1 MSKRIFIGEHNH
13 PSAGKRMMV
22 RITPPGQNADDL
34 GAPAVYSSDN
44 DFLRVHT
51 RSSPAG
57 EVMTNID
64 NGGADG
70 NYLYTLY
77 RTFPD
82 LGYLPLIFYT
92 VCIDSEGG
100 LNNRVIY
107 PWDSSVN
114 TSRYPVAVN
123 CAISNNAVWF
133 SCEGKKF
140 SQTLKIKYTIFKNR
154 LL

>member
-1 MSKRIFIGEHNH
+1 MSKRIFIGQHSDPTLGN
-13 PSAGKRMMV
+13 RMMI
-22 RITPPGQNADDL
+22 RMTAPGIDADNMA
-34 GAPAVYSSDN
+34 APAVFCSDN

-57 EVMTNID
+57 EVMTNL
-64 NGGADG
+64 GGVG
-70 NYLYTLY
+70 IQGRYVYTLY

-100 LNNRVIY
+100 LNNRVIF
-107 PWDSSVN
+107 PWDSSKF
-114 TSRYPVAVN
+114 TDRYPVTVN
-123 CAISNNAVWF
+123 CAVSNSAVWF
-133 SCEGKKF
+133 SCEGYNF

>member
-1 MSKRIFIGEHNH
+1 MSKRIFIGQHSDQNL
-13 PSAGKRMMV
+13 GNRMMV
-22 RITPPGQNADDL
+22 RITPPGQDADNL

-51 RSSPAG
+51 RSSASG
-57 EVMTNID
+57 EVMTNIG
-64 NGGADG
+64 NGGAG
-70 NYLYTLY
+70 GRYLYTLY
-77 RTFPD
+77 RTFTD

-100 LNNRVIY
+100 LNNRIIF
-107 PWDSSVN
+107 PWD
-114 TSRYPVAVN
+114 TSFFTDRYPVTVN

-133 SCEGKKF
+133 SCEGYNF
-140 SQTLKIKYTIFKNR
+140 SQTLKIKFVIFKNR

>member
-1 MSKRIFIGEHNH
+1 MSKRIFCGLQG
-13 PSAGKRMMV
+13 SKASL
-22 RITPPGQNADDL
+22 RIALPGQDAEIGN
-34 GAPAVYSSDN
+34 GPMVYSSDN
-44 DFLRVHT
+44 DFLRVHV

-57 EVMTNID
+57 EVMTNIG
-64 NGGADG
+64 NGGAG
-70 NYLYTLY
+70 GRYLYTLY

-107 PWDSSVN
+107 PWDSSAF
-114 TSRYPVAVN
+114 TSRYPVLVN

-133 SCEGKKF
+133 SCDGYTF
-140 SQTLKIKYTIFKNR
+140 SQTLKIKYVIYKNR

>member
-1 MSKRIFIGEHNH
+1 MSKRIFCGLQGAKA
-13 PSAGKRMMV
+13 SLRVAL
-22 RITPPGQNADDL
+22 PGQDAEVGN
-34 GAPAVYSSDN
+34 GPMVYSSDN

-57 EVMTNID
+57 EVMTNIG
-64 NGGADG
+64 NGGAG
-70 NYLYTLY
+70 GRYRYTLY

-100 LNNRVIY
+100 LNNRVMF

-114 TSRYPVAVN
+114 TDRYPVTVN

-133 SCEGKKF
+133 SCEGYNF
-140 SQTLKIKYTIFKNR
+140 SQTLKIKYVIFKNR